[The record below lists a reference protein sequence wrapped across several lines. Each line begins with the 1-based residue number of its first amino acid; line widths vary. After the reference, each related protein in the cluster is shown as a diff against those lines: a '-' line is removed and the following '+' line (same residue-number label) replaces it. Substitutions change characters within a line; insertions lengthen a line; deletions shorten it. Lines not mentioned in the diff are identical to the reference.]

1 MERKGAPSRGQRTL
15 RVEGASEGSAHI
27 NARGRLW
34 AAELRPDVP
43 RFSVTVFVLT
53 RLMTY
58 GLRPWRDPSPEVL
71 PGLRGPA
78 PPPVPRLLPPGETV
92 YVCFPFGFHYYYY
105 LFFGIKSS
113 PSNILSPLELG
124 HMSQQHRQRAFLR

>member
-15 RVEGASEGSAHI
+15 RVEGASEDSAHI

-34 AAELRPDVP
+34 AAELCPDVP

-58 GLRPWRDPSPEVL
+58 GLSPWRDPSPRSAAGTARACPASCAPGSCLLVRPFMYVSHLVFLIIIICFSELRVVHQTSSL
-71 PGLRGPA
+71 P
-78 PPPVPRLLPPGETV
+78 
-92 YVCFPFGFHYYYY
+92 
-105 LFFGIKSS
+105 
-113 PSNILSPLELG
+113 
-124 HMSQQHRQRAFLR
+124 